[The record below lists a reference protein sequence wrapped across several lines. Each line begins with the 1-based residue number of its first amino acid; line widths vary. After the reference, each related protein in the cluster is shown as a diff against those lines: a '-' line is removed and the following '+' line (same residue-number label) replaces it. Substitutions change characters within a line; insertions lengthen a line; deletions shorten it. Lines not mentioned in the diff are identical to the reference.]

1 MKNPIDFTDKNVA
14 SGLDI
19 LLSDRTTGYNILW
32 ATKDYISH
40 GCEYEP
46 DCQITKN
53 LLPEAHIQ
61 PRFMKA
67 KERRTNRQR
76 TKSEVYTPAWVVC
89 YQNNACDDDW
99 FGRKNVFGELVGHV
113 WQPAAGHICFDSPAG
128 PFSYIDSPRL
138 EITCGEA
145 PYLATRYDA
154 ATGERIPV
162 KDRVGILDR
171 KLRVASETA
180 RTEDEL
186 VALMVRAYK
195 ATYGYEY
202 QGDSLLVARVNF
214 LMSFVEHLRI
224 YLQREPTHDEL
235 TAIAEVIS
243 WNIWQMDGLTGAIPG
258 NPCHDCRFKNWQSGQ
273 IVPYKSIAA
282 NNCD

>member
-1 MKNPIDFTDKNVA
+1 MRNPIDFTNKNVA
-14 SGLDI
+14 SVLDI

-32 ATKDYISH
+32 ATKDYMAN
-40 GCEYEP
+40 GKGYEP
-46 DCQITKN
+46 DSHITKD
-53 LLPEAHIQ
+53 LLSGADIW

-67 KERRTNRQR
+67 KERRTDRQR

-99 FGRKNVFGELVGHV
+99 LGRKNVFGELVGHV
-113 WQPAAGHICFDSPAG
+113 WQPAAGHIRFASPAG
-128 PFSYIDSPRL
+128 QLAYIDSPRL

-154 ATGERIPV
+154 ATGEEIPV

-171 KLRVASETA
+171 KLRVASENA

-186 VALMVRAYK
+186 VALIMRAYK

-202 QGDSLLVARVNF
+202 QGDSLLVARVNL
-214 LMSFVEHLRI
+214 LMSFIEHLQI

-235 TAIAEVIS
+235 TSVAKIIS

-258 NPCHDCRFKNWQSGQ
+258 NPGHDCQIKDWQNGQ
-273 IVPYKSIAA
+273 IVSYKSIIA
-282 NNCD
+282 NDSN